1 MLVMPHFTFHG
12 FRYICVEGAGTE
24 TEASDFTACAMH
36 TDMQPTGT
44 FTSDNTLGNQLQS
57 NIQWGDRE
65 ATSSM
70 FRQTAHREMNGWA
83 GPEMRRYSVAQPPII
98 STRHYFFRKWLRDMA
113 AETNPEWGVPHV
125 VPNILG
131 NQAGAAA
138 WSDAATII
146 PWTIY
151 KVYGDKEMLAEQ
163 FPMMKNWV
171 DYIHARVSKNG
182 LWQSGFQY
190 GDWLALDIESG
201 STDRTGGTD
210 KYLVANAYYAYSTR
224 IVRDAAD
231 ALGYAEEAKAYGD
244 LYEEIVEAIHVEYV
258 TRSGRMVSET
268 QTACVLMLY
277 FDLIKPEFR
286 DRILET
292 LELNIGGT
300 PYNHLTTGFV
310 GTPYLCHCLSENGL
324 HGLADEIFMKEDFP
338 GWLYAVKE
346 RRNDNLGAL
355 EFHSA
360 KWGF

>member
-1 MLVMPHFTFHG
+1 
-12 FRYICVEGAGTE
+12 
-24 TEASDFTACAMH
+24 MH

-44 FTSDNTLGNQLQS
+44 FTSDNTLVNQLQS
-57 NIQWGDRE
+57 NIQWGQRGNFLDVPTDCPQRDE
-65 ATSSM
+65 RLGWTGDAQV
-70 FRQTAHREMNGWA
+70 FCGTASYNFHTA
-83 GPEMRRYSVAQPPII
+83 L
-98 STRHYFFRKWLRDMA
+98 FFRNWLRDMA

-151 KVYGDKEMLAEQ
+151 KVYWDKEMLAEQ

-244 LYEEIVEAIHVEYV
+244 LYE
-258 TRSGRMVSET
+258 
-268 QTACVLMLY
+268 
-277 FDLIKPEFR
+277 
-286 DRILET
+286 
-292 LELNIGGT
+292 
-300 PYNHLTTGFV
+300 
-310 GTPYLCHCLSENGL
+310 
-324 HGLADEIFMKEDFP
+324 
-338 GWLYAVKE
+338 
-346 RRNDNLGAL
+346 
-355 EFHSA
+355 
-360 KWGF
+360 